1 MAIIADYYT
10 ESGCHVTIDDSARAK
25 TQAERDEIWR
35 RVTQIAYE
43 GLLRQH
49 LKQLEEQGAFDVGQK
64 PK

>member
-10 ESGCHVTIDDSARAK
+10 ESGCHVIIDDSARVK
-25 TQAERDEIWR
+25 TQEERDAIWK

-49 LKQLEEQGAFDVGQK
+49 LKELEAQGAFDVEK
-64 PK
+64 K